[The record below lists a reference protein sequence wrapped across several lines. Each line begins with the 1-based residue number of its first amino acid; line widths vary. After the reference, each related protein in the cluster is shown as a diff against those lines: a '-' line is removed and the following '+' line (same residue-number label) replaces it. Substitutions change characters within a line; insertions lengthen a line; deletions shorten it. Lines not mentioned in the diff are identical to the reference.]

1 MSINPHYE
9 NWAKNWVENQVTIPK
24 LPNTGANIPLT
35 PSHFLAT
42 TIPTFF
48 CRKFSQL
55 CDCSPLHPSLP
66 KRGLGPIQKIFF
78 EKWPKVTIFWK
89 KKLKSPDL
97 NQKKWGEGGSRII
110 YRIVFEKMAQNH
122 HILREKIWNL
132 QILTIG
138 FSMSPKDTEIPKT
151 NSTWLVVKFGL
162 SPFVG
167 DDQSA
172 YLTKLK
178 KKNLNQVPD
187 I

>member
-1 MSINPHYE
+1 MKTGLRTGSKTRWQFQNCPTLVQTSLSHPAIFLQQPFQHFFVANFH
-9 NWAKNWVENQVTIPK
+9 NKVT
-24 LPNTGANIPLT
+24 LP
-35 PSHFLAT
+35 
-42 TIPTFF
+42 
-48 CRKFSQL
+48 
-55 CDCSPLHPSLP
+55 PLHPSSP